1 MLYGKPSENKSN
13 LECIARWQRQKNLDM
28 KALMIADWNSAL
40 QQRGHW
46 ADRRGDAGAYRTRK
60 PILKPTTK
68 DNESTVDGGGDNYTL
83 TGRPNIARRR
93 HAHTDKETLR
103 ESSKW
108 RNG

>member
-1 MLYGKPSENKSN
+1 MNWDASYADCLTLGGGALNTMLYGKPSENKSN

-46 ADRRGDAGAYRTRK
+46 ADRRGGVGAYRTRK

-83 TGRPNIARRR
+83 TGRP
-93 HAHTDKETLR
+93 K
-103 ESSKW
+103 S
-108 RNG
+108 